1 MSQIET
7 TKVVPFVVIGANAD
21 EIAASKVIMY
31 LVLEPGEQAAGDTT
45 RQGHIHAQVIRRG

>member
-1 MSQIET
+1 VSQIET